1 MATTTTPGD
10 LALGGSARIRDRAT
24 VLRQRF
30 GRVIVY
36 GTLLALSVLF
46 TLPFLW
52 MVLASFK
59 TQRQVLSSFDVI
71 PDPWSAEGYIRG
83 WTSLP
88 VGSFIA
94 NSVIYSGTVL
104 AVVIIT
110 SSLTAFAFS
119 RLHWKGRDFWFVLAL
134 STMMVPPQV
143 LLLPQFIFFTRI
155 LNWSNTLLPLILPL
169 ALGHPFY
176 IFLLRQFFLTLP
188 TELDEAARMDGA
200 SSWGIYW
207 RIILPLAK
215 PALATVGLFA
225 FIFTWNDF
233 LGPLIYLHSLDR
245 MTFAVGLQLFRGQ
258 FTTDFPA
265 LMAMSTLSLMPII
278 TIFFFTQKTYI
289 KGIALTGIKG

>member
-1 MATTTTPGD
+1 MATTTEASYAVSQPVRIHGRGTV
-10 LALGGSARIRDRAT
+10 ARRR
-24 VLRQRF
+24 V
-30 GRVIVY
+30 GRVFVY
-36 GTLLALSVLF
+36 GTLIVFSTVFAM
-46 TLPFLW
+46 PFLW
-52 MVLASFK
+52 MVLASLK
-59 TQRQVLSSFDVI
+59 TQKQILSSFDVI

-88 VGSFIA
+88 VDKFIM
-94 NSVIYSGTVL
+94 NSLIYSVSVL
-104 AVVIIT
+104 LVVIFT

-119 RLHWKGRDFWFVLAL
+119 RLQWTGRNLWFILAL

-176 IFLLRQFFLTLP
+176 IFLLRQFFLSLP
-188 TELDEAARMDGA
+188 MELDEAARIDGA

-233 LGPLIYLHSLDR
+233 FGPLIYLHSLDR

-258 FTTDFPA
+258 FTTDFAA
-265 LMAMSTLSLMPII
+265 LMAMSTLSLAPIMI
-278 TIFFFTQKTYI
+278 IFFFTQKTFI
-289 KGIALTGIKG
+289 QGIALTGIKG

>member
-1 MATTTTPGD
+1 MATTTTPTD
-10 LALGGSARIRDRAT
+10 IALAEPTRIRQRTT
-24 VLRQRF
+24 VLRQLTSRA
-30 GRVIVY
+30 VVY
-36 GTLLALSVLF
+36 GMLISLSLVF

-52 MVLASFK
+52 MVLASLK

-71 PDPWSAEGYIRG
+71 PDPWSVEGYIRG

-88 VGSFIA
+88 VHSFIT
-94 NSVIYSGTVL
+94 NSVIYSCSVL
-104 AVVIIT
+104 AAVIFT

-119 RLHWKGRDFWFVLAL
+119 RLNWKGRDFWFVLAL

-188 TELDEAARMDGA
+188 NELDEAARMDGA

-207 RIILPLAK
+207 RIVLPLAK

>member
-1 MATTTTPGD
+1 MTTTTQTKIA
-10 LALGGSARIRDRAT
+10 LAQPIRIRQRAT
-24 VLRQRF
+24 VLRRRAVRTF
-30 GRVIVY
+30 VY
-36 GTLLALSVLF
+36 GTVIVLSTIF

-52 MVLASFK
+52 MVLSSFK
-59 TQRQVLSSFDVI
+59 TQKQVISSFDVW
-71 PDPWSAEGYIRG
+71 PNPWVTVGYTSG
-83 WTSLP
+83 WTALP
-88 VGSFIA
+88 VGSFLT
-94 NSVIYSGTVL
+94 NSLIYSGSALATTVI
-104 AVVIIT
+104 A

-119 RLHWKGRDFWFVLAL
+119 RLRWKGRDLFFVLAL
-134 STMMVPPQV
+134 ATMMVPPQV
-143 LLLPQFIFFTRI
+143 LLLPQFIFFTRV
-155 LNWSNTLLPLILPL
+155 LNWANTLLPLIIPL

-176 IFLLRQFFLTLP
+176 IFLLRQFFMTLP
-188 TELDEAARMDGA
+188 MELDEAARIDGA
-200 SSWGIYW
+200 TSFGIYW

-233 LGPLIYLHSLDR
+233 FGPLIYLQTLDR

-265 LMAMSTLSLMPII
+265 LMAMSTLSLVPII